1 MINRLLKT
9 QIMYDKRLCRNKT
22 HTSIPFIKYEFQISK
37 TMDDDRDNIEYI
49 CVDNHNLPT
58 TVPFFYEGIKF
69 NMIPCPTWN
78 GRLFKILEPKD
89 DMTGI
94 DRSLVDVSIDQP
106 FFLGETEIS
115 IKLFESIYGERIVKI
130 YNENSKSPMAGIN
143 FFECVFICNE
153 LSIHYGIQPYYA
165 LSNIKYEDENNC
177 ISTAEVKIIDKK
189 GKGFRLPTVDEW
201 LYAASIGGTLINYSS
216 TYALNNVAWFSRQDP
231 TKKISTIPPM
241 DVAMKKP
248 NEWGFYDM
256 MGNVEEWCFVSNV
269 TYPPARDGSN
279 CQATIGGRSMDK
291 MDKYPDNLN
300 LELGYYKKADPASF
314 GAYIGFRLAKNI

>member
-9 QIMYDKRLCRNKT
+9 QLMYDKRLCRNKIP
-22 HTSIPFIKYEFQISK
+22 TSIPFIKYEFQISK

-58 TVPFFYEGIKF
+58 TVPFFYEDIKF

-115 IKLFESIYGERIVKI
+115 IKLFESIYGERII
-130 YNENSKSPMAGIN
+130 RIDNENKDSPMTRMT
-143 FFECVFICNE
+143 FFECIFVCNE
-153 LSIHYGIQPYYA
+153 LSKHYGLQPYYT
-165 LSNIKYEDENNC
+165 LSNIEYDEGC
-177 ISTAEVKIIDKK
+177 ISKAEVKIIDKK
-189 GKGFRLPTVDEW
+189 SKGFRLPTVDEW
-201 LYAASIGGTLINYSS
+201 LYAASIGGTLSDYSGS
-216 TYALNNVAWFSRQDP
+216 YNSDQLNSVACFSWQD
-231 TKKISTIPPM
+231 TKKGSFPAPL
-241 DVAMKKP
+241 DVAMKRP
-248 NEWGFYDM
+248 NQWGFYDM
-256 MGNVEEWCFVSNV
+256 TGNVEEWCFVSNV
-269 TYPPARDGSN
+269 TYPPEKGGSIW
-279 CQATIGGRSMDK
+279 QATMGGSYKDK
-291 MDKYPDNLN
+291 IDKYPDNLN
-300 LELGYYKKADPASF
+300 LILGYYKKVDPASF